1 MWTQARERLDV
12 VTVILANRRYAILRY
27 ELANV
32 GAGTPG
38 VNASRM
44 LDIDDPAPDW
54 VSLSKGMGVEA
65 TRVETAEAL
74 SDALASAMKR
84 RGPVL
89 IEAIMD

>member
-1 MWTQARERLDV
+1 M
-12 VTVILANRRYAILRY
+12 ILANRRYAILRY

-32 GAGTPG
+32 GAGTAG
-38 VNASRM
+38 VNAARM

-65 TRVETAEAL
+65 VRADTAEAL

-84 RGPVL
+84 RGPFLV
-89 IEAIMD
+89 EAVMD